1 MLTIPQQQQC
11 ENFCSGCHGPTAAS
25 LKRPPVSFFCSPA
38 LPLPPPTT
46 TTTTA
51 TTCQTI
57 FVSVEPSPTR
67 EPQPAAVFTS
77 RVFFLLQPSHV
88 IDHVEGQKEEKK
100 KKPNTVKTARGG
112 NLMNSK
118 MGCFVQMQSILFH
131 LRLPAC
137 LLLHCAY
144 TPPPTPT
151 PSPPPPPPHP
161 SQKNSSAGTRYPKVK
176 ASILS
181 KVPVGNNTAEKKCKE
196 FNLFPCCLLA
206 HPPPFGSQDVTSSL
220 SPPTLASCLLPL
232 PPPLSVAEPNHGY
245 DMAAAEA

>member
-25 LKRPPVSFFCSPA
+25 LKRPPVSFFCPPA
-38 LPLPPPTT
+38 LPLPPP
-46 TTTTA
+46 TTTA

-77 RVFFLLQPSHV
+77 RVFFLLQPSYV
-88 IDHVEGQKEEKK
+88 IDHVEGQKEEKKK

-118 MGCFVQMQSILFH
+118 MGCFVEMQSILFH

-137 LLLHCAY
+137 LLLLCAY

-151 PSPPPPPPHP
+151 PSAPPHP

-196 FNLFPCCLLA
+196 FYLFSVLFAGSPATVWEPRCNQL
-206 HPPPFGSQDVTSSL
+206 PFTSNSRL
-220 SPPTLASCLLPL
+220 L